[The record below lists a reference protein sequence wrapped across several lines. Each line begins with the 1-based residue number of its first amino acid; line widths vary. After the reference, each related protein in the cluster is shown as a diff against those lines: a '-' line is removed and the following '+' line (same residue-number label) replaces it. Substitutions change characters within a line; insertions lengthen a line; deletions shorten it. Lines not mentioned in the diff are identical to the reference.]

1 MTNKITLFLLF
12 LLIFALPSYSQDK
25 DKSVLLYDTDKKEII
40 YSENKNTQLIP
51 ASTIKILTALAAAEK
66 LGISYRFSTEVYTD
80 NYRNIY
86 VKGFGD
92 PLFISQEIN
101 KFCEKTAKNLEHNN
115 YNNIILDQSY
125 FSPAVIQFQ
134 GTRIKSIQPY
144 DSPNNALAAN
154 FNSICFKKTGS
165 NYISCEKQ
173 TPLIKKFLPLIK
185 KSGLESGRIPLTAN
199 NNSNLTY
206 PGYLIKYFLEQNKI
220 NINGKIKHFK
230 AGLSYRNKTK
240 VIDYKSGYTLE
251 DIIEKMLFYSNN
263 FIANQIFL
271 KLGKNNKEYT
281 DEISARKYLN
291 NFLEKNGINA
301 VISEG
306 SGISRSNRISANE
319 MLKIMIDFYPY
330 YKLLKNENEQNFY
343 KTGTLSNVRNLCGYY
358 INKNNKVYIY
368 IIFQNNTNDDPWQ
381 ELKKIMTKADKKG

>member
-12 LLIFALPSYSQDK
+12 FLISALPAYSSDK
-25 DKSVLLYDTDKKEII
+25 DRSVLLYDIEKKEII

-51 ASTIKILTALAAAEK
+51 ASTIKILTALAAVEK
-66 LGISYRFSTEVYTD
+66 LGISYRFNTEVYTD
-80 NYRNIY
+80 KNENIY

-92 PLFISQEIN
+92 PLFISQEIK
-101 KFCEKTAKNLEHNN
+101 KFCEKTAQNLEKKE
-115 YNNIILDQSY
+115 YNNLILDHSY

-134 GTRIKSIQPY
+134 GTRMKSIQPY

-185 KSGLESGRIPLTAN
+185 KSGLESGRIPLTSN
-199 NNSNLTY
+199 NNYNLTY
-206 PGYLIKYFLEQNKI
+206 PGYLIKYFLKENKV

-230 AGLSYRNKTK
+230 SGLNYRTETK
-240 VIDYKSGYTLE
+240 VIDYKSEYTLE
-251 DIIEKMLFYSNN
+251 DIVEKMLFYSNN
-263 FIANQIFL
+263 FIANQVFL
-271 KLGKNNKEYT
+271 KLGESNNGYVDK
-281 DEISARKYLN
+281 ISAKKYLN
-291 NFLEKNGINA
+291 SFLGKNSINA

-319 MLKIMIDFYPY
+319 MLKILIKFYPY
-330 YKLLKNENEQNFY
+330 YKLLKNDNEQNFY
-343 KTGTLSNVRNLCGYY
+343 KTGTLSNVKNLCGYY

-368 IIFQNNTNDDPWQ
+368 IIFQNNSYDNPWK
-381 ELKKIMTKADKKG
+381 EFEKIKTKAEKKG